1 MKMTLDEALNI
12 LHIDAGE
19 NDETILVLLDVIA
32 SYIEVTTGLAIEHQA
47 NEPLVYG
54 VTKLLL
60 TLMYYGDYVK
70 DYDVLQ
76 RAIDMLLKA
85 ISARVDRH

>member
-1 MKMTLDEALNI
+1 MNLENALNI

-19 NDETILVLLDVIA
+19 NDETVVMLLDVIA
-32 SYIEVTTGLAIEHQA
+32 SYIEVTTGLTVECQET
-47 NEPLVYG
+47 EPLAYG

-70 DYDVLQ
+70 DYDILQ

-85 ISARVDRH
+85 ISVKVGRH